1 LAKAR
6 TRAPTREQND
16 IMKYLPLIWAGI
28 WRKTS
33 RAVLMLLQIASAFLL
48 FGLLQG
54 LNSGIKQAISKTHS
68 DRLYVGSSVSLGVPV
83 PISLL
88 PQIRAVPGVKLA
100 TPLVQF
106 PAIYQRQ
113 GQAIPMNG
121 VDAEAF
127 FGMFPDYEVSKDA
140 VATLARTRTGVILGS
155 IPANRYKLKVGDR
168 LILQSQVPRKDGTN
182 AWAFDIVGIFDV
194 PAQPNGANAAVVNFD
209 YLNEARLAD
218 RDTSLLY
225 IALANT
231 VANAPA
237 VARAIDAK
245 FANST
250 YETRTQSE
258 GDLVSS
264 QIQRIADIDLI
275 VGGIIGAVFFALLL
289 ATGALMMQSV
299 RERVPELAVLKTLG
313 FTDRLV
319 MGLILA
325 EAILFCVFAAMVGL
339 GLAAVIL
346 PMAKTLI
353 GLSSMPAI
361 VFLAGAGFAVALAVI
376 GGSVPAWRGLKLQVA
391 EALAGR

>member
-1 LAKAR
+1 
-6 TRAPTREQND
+6 
-16 IMKYLPLIWAGI
+16 MKYLPLVWAGI
-28 WRKTS
+28 WRKTG

-54 LNSGIKQAISKTHS
+54 LNSGIKQAIARTHS

-88 PQIRAVPGVKLA
+88 PQIKAVPGVKYV

-113 GQAIPMNG
+113 GQGIPMNG
-121 VDAEAF
+121 VDPEAF
-127 FGMFPDYEVSKDA
+127 FGMFSDYDVPKAA
-140 VATLARTRTGVILGS
+140 VEALKNNRTGVILGS

-168 LILQSQVPRKDGTN
+168 LVLQSQVPRRDNTN

-194 PAQPNGANAAVVNFD
+194 PSQPNGANAAVVNFD

-225 IALANT
+225 IALAESP
-231 VANAPA
+231 ARAPA
-237 VARAIDAK
+237 VGRAIDAA

-250 YETRTQSE
+250 HETRTQSE

-264 QIQRIADIDLI
+264 QLQRIADIDLI

-289 ATGALMMQSV
+289 ATGALLMQSV

-313 FTDRLV
+313 FSDELV
-319 MGLILA
+319 MMLILA

-339 GLAAVIL
+339 GLAALIL
-346 PMAKTLI
+346 PAAKTFI
-353 GLSSMPAI
+353 GLTSMPGI
-361 VFLAGAGFAVALAVI
+361 VFVAGLGFAVALAVI

>member
-1 LAKAR
+1 
-6 TRAPTREQND
+6 
-16 IMKYLPLIWAGI
+16 MKYLPLVWAGI

-33 RAVLMLLQIASAFLL
+33 RAILMLLQIASAFLL

-54 LNSGIKQAISKTHS
+54 LNSGIKQAIAKTHS
-68 DRLYVGSSVSLGVPV
+68 DRLYVGSSVSFGVPV

-88 PQIRAVPGVKLA
+88 PQIKSVEGVKYA

-113 GQAIPMNG
+113 GQGIPMNG
-121 VDAEAF
+121 VDPEAF
-127 FGMFPDYEVSKDA
+127 FGMFSDYEVPKA
-140 VATLARTRTGVILGS
+140 ALEAMKNNRTGAILGS
-155 IPANRYKLKVGDR
+155 IPAKRYKLKVGDR
-168 LILQSQVPRKDGTN
+168 LVLQSQVPRKDGTN

-194 PAQPNGANAAVVNFD
+194 PAQPNGANAAIVNFD

-225 IALANT
+225 IALAESP
-231 VANAPA
+231 ARAGA

-264 QIQRIADIDLI
+264 QLQRIADIDLI

-313 FTDRLV
+313 FSDELV
-319 MGLILA
+319 MGLILL
-325 EAILFCVFAAMVGL
+325 EAILFCVFSAMVGL

-346 PMAKTLI
+346 PMARSVI
-353 GLSSMPAI
+353 GLTSMPAV
-361 VFLAGAGFAVALAVI
+361 VFMAGVGFAIALAVI
-376 GGSVPAWRGLKLQVA
+376 GGSVPAWRGLRLQVA

>member
-1 LAKAR
+1 
-6 TRAPTREQND
+6 
-16 IMKYLPLIWAGI
+16 MKYLPLVWAGI

-33 RAVLMLLQIASAFLL
+33 RAILMLLQIASAFLL

-54 LNSGIKQAISKTHS
+54 LNSGIKQAIAKTHS

-88 PQIRAVPGVKLA
+88 PQIRAVPGVKYA

-106 PAIYQRQ
+106 PAMYQRQ
-113 GQAIPMNG
+113 GQGIPMTG

-127 FGMFPDYEVSKDA
+127 FGMFSDYTVSKAA
-140 VATLARTRTGVILGS
+140 VEALKNNRTGAILGS
-155 IPANRYKLKVGDR
+155 IPAKRYNLKVGDR
-168 LILQSQVPRKDGTN
+168 LTLQSQVPRKDGTN
-182 AWAFDIVGIFDV
+182 AWIFDIVGIYDV

-209 YLNEARLAD
+209 YVNEARLAD

-225 IALANT
+225 IALAES
-231 VANAPA
+231 VARAPA
-237 VARAIDAK
+237 ISRAIDAK

-258 GDLVSS
+258 GDLVST
-264 QIQRIADIDLI
+264 QLQRIADIDLI

-313 FTDRLV
+313 FSDRLV
-319 MGLILA
+319 MTLILI
-325 EAILFCVFAAMVGL
+325 EGILFCVFSALVGL

-346 PMAKTLI
+346 PMARSVI
-353 GLSSMPAI
+353 GLTSMPLV
-361 VFLAGAGFAVALAVI
+361 VFAAGVGFAVALAVI
-376 GGSVPAWRGLKLQVA
+376 GGSVPAWRGLRLQVA

>member
-1 LAKAR
+1 
-6 TRAPTREQND
+6 
-16 IMKYLPLIWAGI
+16 MKYLPLVWAGI

-33 RAVLMLLQIASAFLL
+33 RAILMLLQIASAFLL

-54 LNSGIKQAISKTHS
+54 LNSGIKQAIAKTHS

-88 PQIRAVPGVKLA
+88 PQIRAVPGVKFA

-106 PAIYQRQ
+106 PAIYQKQ
-113 GQAIPMNG
+113 GQGIPMNG
-121 VDAEAF
+121 VDPEAF
-127 FGMFPDYEVSKDA
+127 FGMFSDYTVSKGA
-140 VATLARTRTGVILGS
+140 VEALKNNRTGVILGS
-155 IPANRYKLKVGDR
+155 IPAKRYKLKVGDR
-168 LILQSQVPRKDGTN
+168 LVLQSQVPRKDGTN

-194 PAQPNGANAAVVNFD
+194 PDQPNGANAAVVNFD

-225 IALANT
+225 IALAES
-231 VANAPA
+231 PK
-237 VARAIDAK
+237 RASEIGRSIDAK

-258 GDLVSS
+258 GDLVAS
-264 QIQRIADIDLI
+264 QLQRIADIDLI

-289 ATGALMMQSV
+289 ATGALMMQSI

-313 FTDRLV
+313 FSDGLV
-319 MGLILA
+319 MTLILV
-325 EAILFCVFAAMVGL
+325 EAVLFCVFSAMVGL
-339 GLAAVIL
+339 GLAAIIL
-346 PMAKTLI
+346 PAAKSVI
-353 GLSSMPAI
+353 GLTSMPAI
-361 VFLAGAGFAVALAVI
+361 VFVAGVGFAVALAIV
-376 GGSVPAWRGLKLQVA
+376 GGSVPAWRGLRLQVA

>member
-1 LAKAR
+1 
-6 TRAPTREQND
+6 
-16 IMKYLPLIWAGI
+16 MKYLPLIWAGI

-33 RAVLMLLQIASAFLL
+33 RAILMLLQIASAFLL

-68 DRLYVGSSVSLGVPV
+68 DRLYVGSSVSFGVPI
-83 PISLL
+83 PMSLL
-88 PQIRAVPGVKLA
+88 PQIKAVPGVKYA

-106 PAIYQRQ
+106 PAIYQKQ
-113 GQAIPMNG
+113 GQGIPMNG

-127 FGMFPDYEVSKDA
+127 FGMFSDYEITPKTA
-140 VATLARTRTGVILGS
+140 VETLRNTRTGAILGS
-155 IPANRYKLKVGDR
+155 IQAKRYKLKVGDR

-194 PAQPNGANAAVVNFD
+194 PSQPNGANAAIVNFD

-218 RDTSLLY
+218 RDTSLLF
-225 IALANT
+225 IALA
-231 VANAPA
+231 ANPTNAGA
-237 VARAIDAK
+237 VGKAIDAK

-264 QIQRIADIDLI
+264 QLQRIADIDLI

-313 FTDRLV
+313 FSDRQV
-319 MGLILA
+319 MGLILT
-325 EAILFCVFAAMVGL
+325 EAVLFCVFSAMVGL

-346 PMAKTLI
+346 PAAKSFI
-353 GLSSMPAI
+353 GLTSMPAI
-361 VFLAGAGFAVALAVI
+361 VFVAGVGFAIALAVI
-376 GGSVPAWRGLKLQVA
+376 GGSVPAWRGLRLQVA

>member
-1 LAKAR
+1 
-6 TRAPTREQND
+6 
-16 IMKYLPLIWAGI
+16 MKYLPLVWAGI

-33 RAVLMLLQIASAFLL
+33 RAILMLLQIASAFLL

-54 LNSGIKQAISKTHS
+54 LNSGIKQAIAKTHS
-68 DRLYVGSSVSLGVPV
+68 DRLYVGSSVSFGVPV

-88 PQIRAVPGVKLA
+88 PQIKSVEGVKYA

-113 GQAIPMNG
+113 GQGIPMNG
-121 VDAEAF
+121 VDPEAF
-127 FGMFPDYEVSKDA
+127 FGMFSDYEVPKA
-140 VATLARTRTGVILGS
+140 ALEAMKNNRTGVILGS
-155 IPANRYKLKVGDR
+155 IPAKRYKLKVGDR
-168 LILQSQVPRKDGTN
+168 LVLQSQVPRKDGTN
-182 AWAFDIVGIFDV
+182 AWAFDILGIFDV
-194 PAQPNGANAAVVNFD
+194 PAQPNGANAAIVNFE

-225 IALANT
+225 IALAESP
-231 VANAPA
+231 ARAGA

-264 QIQRIADIDLI
+264 QLQRIADIDLI

-313 FTDRLV
+313 FSDELV
-319 MGLILA
+319 MGLILL
-325 EAILFCVFAAMVGL
+325 EAILFCVFSAMVGL

-346 PMAKTLI
+346 PMARSVI
-353 GLSSMPAI
+353 GLTSMPAV
-361 VFLAGAGFAVALAVI
+361 VFMAGVGFAIALAVV
-376 GGSVPAWRGLKLQVA
+376 GGSVPAWRGLRLQVA

>member
-1 LAKAR
+1 M
-6 TRAPTREQND
+6 
-16 IMKYLPLIWAGI
+16 MKYLPLVWAGI

-54 LNSGIKQAISKTHS
+54 LNSGIKQAIDKAHS

-88 PQIRAVPGVKLA
+88 SQIKAVPGVKYA

-113 GQAIPMNG
+113 GQGIPMNG
-121 VDAEAF
+121 VDPEAF
-127 FGMFPDYEVSKDA
+127 FGMFSDYVVPKAAIEAMKSN
-140 VATLARTRTGVILGS
+140 RTAVILGS
-155 IPANRYKLKVGDR
+155 IPAQRYKLKVGDQ
-168 LILQSQVPRKDGTN
+168 LVLQSQMPRKDGTN
-182 AWAFDIVGIFDV
+182 AWAFQIVGIFDV
-194 PAQPNGANAAVVNFD
+194 PSQPNGANAAVVNFD

-218 RDTSLLY
+218 RDTALLY
-225 IALANT
+225 IALADT
-231 VANAPA
+231 PAHAPA
-237 VARAIDAK
+237 VSRAIDAA

-250 YETRTQSE
+250 HETRTQSE
-258 GDLVSS
+258 GDLVAS

-313 FTDRLV
+313 FSDRLV
-319 MGLILA
+319 MGLILS
-325 EAILFCVFAAMVGL
+325 EAILFCVFSALVGL
-339 GLAAVIL
+339 GIAAVIL
-346 PMAKTLI
+346 PLARTLI
-353 GLSSMPAI
+353 GLTSMPTI
-361 VFLAGAGFAVALAVI
+361 VFVSGVGFAVALAVV
-376 GGSVPAWRGLKLQVA
+376 GGSVPAWRGLRLQVA

>member
-1 LAKAR
+1 
-6 TRAPTREQND
+6 
-16 IMKYLPLIWAGI
+16 MKYLPLVWAGI

-33 RAVLMLLQIASAFLL
+33 RAILMLLQIASAFLL

-54 LNSGIKQAISKTHS
+54 LNSGIKQAIAKTHS

-88 PQIRAVPGVKLA
+88 PQIRAVPGVKYA

-121 VDAEAF
+121 VDPEAF
-127 FGMFPDYEVSKDA
+127 FGMFSDYKVSKGA
-140 VATLARTRTGVILGS
+140 VEAMKRNRTGVILGS

-168 LILQSQVPRKDGTN
+168 LVLQSQVPKRDGTN
-182 AWAFDIVGIFDV
+182 AWAFDILGIFDV
-194 PAQPNGANAAVVNFD
+194 PDQPNGANAAIVNFD
-209 YLNEARLAD
+209 FLNEARLAD

-225 IALANT
+225 IALAES
-231 VANAPA
+231 P
-237 VARAIDAK
+237 ARASAIGRSIDAK

-264 QIQRIADIDLI
+264 QLQRIADIDLI

-313 FTDRLV
+313 FSDGLV
-319 MGLILA
+319 MGLILT
-325 EAILFCVFAAMVGL
+325 EAILFCVFSALVGL

-346 PMAKTLI
+346 PLARTVI
-353 GLSSMPAI
+353 GLTSMPMI
-361 VFLAGAGFAVALAVI
+361 VFVAGVGFAVALAVI

>member
-1 LAKAR
+1 
-6 TRAPTREQND
+6 
-16 IMKYLPLIWAGI
+16 MKYLPLVWAGI

-33 RAVLMLLQIASAFLL
+33 RAILMLLQIASAFLL

-54 LNSGIKQAISKTHS
+54 LNSGIKQAIAKTHS

-88 PQIRAVPGVKLA
+88 PQIRAVPGVKYA

-106 PAIYQRQ
+106 PAMYQRQ
-113 GQAIPMNG
+113 GQGIPMTG

-127 FGMFPDYEVSKDA
+127 FGMFSDYTVSKAA
-140 VATLARTRTGVILGS
+140 VEALKNNRTGAILGS
-155 IPANRYKLKVGDR
+155 IPAKRYNLKVGDR
-168 LILQSQVPRKDGTN
+168 LTLQSQVPRKDGTN
-182 AWAFDIVGIFDV
+182 AWVFDIVGIYDV

-209 YLNEARLAD
+209 YVNEARLAD

-225 IALANT
+225 IALAES
-231 VANAPA
+231 VARAPA
-237 VARAIDAK
+237 ISRAIDAK

-258 GDLVSS
+258 GDLVST
-264 QIQRIADIDLI
+264 QLQRIADIDLI

-313 FTDRLV
+313 FSDRLV
-319 MGLILA
+319 MTLILI
-325 EAILFCVFAAMVGL
+325 EGILFCVFSALVGL

-346 PMAKTLI
+346 PMARSVI
-353 GLSSMPAI
+353 GLTSMPLV
-361 VFLAGAGFAVALAVI
+361 VFAAGVGFAVALAVI
-376 GGSVPAWRGLKLQVA
+376 GGSVPAWRGLRLQVA